1 MKNVKRMSVMS
12 KKACI
17 ITGGALSEEFLSDY
31 VTKHPEVLRIVVD
44 GALAVTSKKGIK
56 PDYIVGDFDTVDQ
69 RLLEYYDSNIILRH
83 PPEKDQTDTELAVE
97 TALRAGCTEL
107 VFFGATGSR
116 LDHSLANIF
125 LLESLIKQDIE
136 AAVLNENNK
145 LYLKN
150 KSFTLCR
157 NKTCGDFLS
166 LLPLSETVEEVTL
179 TGFKYP
185 VNRLTFYRER
195 TLGISN
201 EITEEEAKVEFSKGT
216 FIVVESRDK

>member
-1 MKNVKRMSVMS
+1 MS

-31 VTKHPEVLRIVVD
+31 VTKHPDELRIVVD
-44 GALAVTSKKGIK
+44 GALAVTHKKGIK

-83 PPEKDQTDTELAVE
+83 PPEKDQTDTELAIE

-107 VFFGATGSR
+107 VLFGATGSR

-125 LLESLIKQDIE
+125 LLQGLLERGVDAEI
-136 AAVLNENNK
+136 LNENNK

-150 KSFTLCR
+150 KNFTLYR
-157 NKTCGDFLS
+157 NETCGDFLS
-166 LLPLSETVEEVTL
+166 LLPLTETVEEVTL
-179 TGFKYP
+179 TGLKYP
-185 VNRLTFYRER
+185 VDKLTFYRDR

-201 EITEEEAKVEFSKGT
+201 EITEEEARVEFSKGI